1 MNILKFSLSY
11 LLFSAGI
18 ALLALFL
25 PDLFPNT
32 AIIAPSF
39 WAMFAFLGGL
49 TYIAY
54 FLVALG
60 IKNSPESSILAIM
73 ASIGVKMFFAL
84 AFVLIVRAKQGGLDL
99 LFVLNFFSLYLL
111 FTLFEISALLR
122 NLRHQN

>member
-1 MNILKFSLSY
+1 
-11 LLFSAGI
+11 
-18 ALLALFL
+18 
-25 PDLFPNT
+25 
-32 AIIAPSF
+32 
-39 WAMFAFLGGL
+39 MFAFLGGI

-54 FLVALG
+54 FLVILG
-60 IKNSPESSILAIM
+60 MKISPESSILAIM

-84 AFVLIVRAKQGGLDL
+84 AFVLIFRAKQGGIDL